1 MPPRT
6 GQEYLQGLKQ
16 RPREVW
22 IDGERVHDVT
32 TFPAFANCARTLAQL
47 YDLQHAA
54 ATREALTYLSPDT
67 GQREGTSFIIPR
79 TVADLERRRLMVKT
93 WADATCGMMG
103 RTPDFL
109 NVNLMA
115 FAVCPE
121 YFAKNDP
128 RFGEN
133 VVRYYEY
140 VRDHDLCLTHT
151 LVNPQVDRSKQVTE
165 LDPYIGL
172 GVVEETAE
180 GLVVRGARML
190 ATLAPFADELA
201 VFPST
206 FRVEGQDAG
215 KYALCFAI
223 QLDTPGLRFLCR
235 ESFDYGKS
243 PYDHPLG
250 SRFDE
255 MDAVAVFQDVLVP
268 WERVFLYKDVQ
279 LCNRLF
285 QDSGAIAHLM
295 HQFVTRF
302 VAKAEFVVGVACL
315 LAETIAIQ
323 DFLHVQEKL
332 GELLNYTEVMRAC
345 LRAAEADARCTDAG
359 VMYPATEP
367 LTTAR
372 TLFPVFYPRMVEV
385 LQLLGAGG
393 YMMTPSARDVEG
405 PQREDIARYF
415 QAAGAPAQERI
426 HLFRL
431 AWDIV
436 GSAFGSRQLLY
447 ERYFS
452 GDPVRL
458 TAGRYVSYDK
468 APLIERVRAFLQQT
482 R

>member
-6 GQEYLQGLKQ
+6 GQEYLQGLQQ
-16 RPREVW
+16 RPREIW
-22 IDGERVHDVT
+22 SSGERVTDVT
-32 TFPAFANCARTLAQL
+32 SAAAFANCARTLAQL
-47 YDLQHAA
+47 YDMQHAPD
-54 ATREALTYLSPDT
+54 TREALTYLCPET

-79 TVADLERRRLMVKT
+79 SVADLERRRKMVQT
-93 WADATCGMMG
+93 WAEATCGMMG

-115 FAVCPE
+115 FAARAD
-121 YFAKNDP
+121 YFAQNEP
-128 RFGEN
+128 RFGDN
-133 VVRYYEY
+133 IVRYYEY
-140 VRDHDLCLTHT
+140 VRNHDLCLTHT

-172 GVVEETAE
+172 GVVEETSE

-190 ATLAPFADELA
+190 ATLAPFAGELA

-206 FRVEGQDAG
+206 FRVEGQEAG

-223 QLDTPGLRFLCR
+223 QLDAPGLRFICR

-243 PYDHPLG
+243 TYDHPLG
-250 SRFDE
+250 ARFDE
-255 MDAVAVFQDVLVP
+255 MDAVAVFHDVLVP
-268 WERVFLYKDVQ
+268 WERVFLYNDVG

-285 QDSGAIAHLM
+285 QETGAIEQVM

-315 LAETIAIQ
+315 LAESIAV
-323 DFLHVQEKL
+323 DGFLHVQEKL
-332 GELLNYTEVMRAC
+332 GELLNYTELMRAC
-345 LRAAEADARCTDAG
+345 LRAAEADARRADSG
-359 VMYPATEP
+359 VVYPASEP

-372 TLFPVFYPRMVEV
+372 TMFPLFYPRMVEV

-393 YMMTPSARDVEG
+393 YMMTPSERDVDG
-405 PQREDIARYF
+405 PLRDDIARYY
-415 QAAGAPAQERI
+415 QAAGAPARERI
-426 HLFRL
+426 QLFRL

-436 GSAFGSRQLLY
+436 GNAFGSRQLLY

-458 TAGRYVSYDK
+458 TAGRYLSYDK
-468 APLIERVRAFLQQT
+468 ASLMERVRAFLRQT
-482 R
+482 G